1 MGLLDKLTT
10 NGSTYSNLNGGPTP
24 NNLSNL
30 KQSQLH
36 NEYSLNGDPRLN
48 VPFTQPS
55 ELDASNGQ
63 TPIAPL
69 KAAGVTSLND
79 TFSKGTYKNYSP
91 EGKSF

>member
-1 MGLLDKLTT
+1 MGLLDQLTQK
-10 NGSTYSNLNGGPTP
+10 GSVYSNLNGAETP
-24 NNLSNL
+24 NNVPAL

-63 TPIAPL
+63 NPTAPL

-79 TFSKGTYKNYSP
+79 TFSKGTYKGYSP

>member
-1 MGLLDKLTT
+1 MGLLDQLSQK
-10 NGSTYSNLNGGPTP
+10 GSIYSNFNGAETP
-24 NNLSNL
+24 NNLTDL